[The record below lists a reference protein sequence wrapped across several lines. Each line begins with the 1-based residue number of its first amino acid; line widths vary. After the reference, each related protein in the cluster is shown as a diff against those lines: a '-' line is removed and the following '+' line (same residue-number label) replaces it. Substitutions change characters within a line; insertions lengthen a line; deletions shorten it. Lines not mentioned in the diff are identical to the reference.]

1 MKNPN
6 DIILSPVLTE
16 KITEMGETGNK
27 YAFRVSRDSN
37 KKEIGRSVEKLFKV
51 NVKKVNTIT
60 VRGKKK
66 RVRFRIGK
74 TPDWKKAIVT
84 LNEGQTIELR

>member
-16 KITEMGETGNK
+16 KSSDLSQAHNK
-27 YAFRVSRDSN
+27 YSFKVSRDSN
-37 KKEIGRSVEKLFKV
+37 KKEIGSAVQELFKV
-51 NVKKVNTIT
+51 KVEKVNT
-60 VRGKKK
+60 VSMRGKKK
-66 RVRFRIGK
+66 RVRFREGK

-84 LNEGQTIELR
+84 LKEGQKIEFN

>member
-16 KITEMGETGNK
+16 KSSVMGEAQNK
-27 YAFRVSRDSN
+27 YVFSVSRDAN
-37 KKEIGRSVEKLFKV
+37 KKEISRSVEELFKV
-51 NVKKVNTIT
+51 KVEKVNTVT
-60 VRGKKK
+60 MRGKKK
-66 RVRFRIGK
+66 RVRFKEGK

-84 LNEGQTIELR
+84 LKEGQKIDFT

>member
-16 KITEMGETGNK
+16 KSSDMSQAHNK
-27 YAFRVSRDSN
+27 YSFKVTKDSN
-37 KKEIGRSVEKLFKV
+37 KKEIGSAVQELFKV
-51 NVKKVNTIT
+51 KVEKVNTISM
-60 VRGKKK
+60 RGKKK
-66 RVRFRIGK
+66 RVRFREGK

-84 LNEGQTIELR
+84 LKEGQKIEFN

>member
-16 KITEMGETGNK
+16 KSSDMSQAHNK
-27 YAFRVSRDSN
+27 YSFKVSRDSN
-37 KKEIGRSVEKLFKV
+37 KKEIGSAVQELFKV
-51 NVKKVNTIT
+51 KVEKVNTISM
-60 VRGKKK
+60 RGKKK
-66 RVRFRIGK
+66 RVRFREGK

-84 LNEGQTIELR
+84 LKEGQKIEFN

>member
-16 KITEMGETGNK
+16 KSSDMSQAHNK
-27 YAFRVSRDSN
+27 YSFKVSRDSN
-37 KKEIGRSVEKLFKV
+37 KKEIGAAVQELFKV
-51 NVKKVNTIT
+51 KVEKVNTISM
-60 VRGKKK
+60 RGKKK
-66 RVRFRIGK
+66 RVRFREGK

-84 LNEGQTIELR
+84 LKEGQKIEFN

>member
-16 KITEMGETGNK
+16 KITEQGETQNK

-37 KKEIGRSVEKLFKV
+37 KKDISRSVEELFKV
-51 NVKKVNTIT
+51 NVEKVNTIT
-60 VRGKKK
+60 MRGKKK

-84 LNEGQTIELR
+84 VKEGQKIELR

>member
-16 KITEMGETGNK
+16 KITELGETQNK

-37 KKEIGRSVEKLFKV
+37 KKDISRSVEELFKV
-51 NVKKVNTIT
+51 NVEKVNTIT
-60 VRGKKK
+60 MRGKKK

-84 LNEGQTIELR
+84 VKEGQKIELR

>member
-16 KITEMGETGNK
+16 KITELGESQNK

-37 KKEIGRSVEKLFKV
+37 KKEIGRSVEVLFKV
-51 NVKKVNTIT
+51 NVEKVNTIT
-60 VRGKKK
+60 MRGKKK

-84 LNEGQTIELR
+84 IKEGQKIEFR

>member
-16 KITEMGETGNK
+16 KSSDMSQAHNK
-27 YAFRVSRDSN
+27 YSFRVRRDSN
-37 KKEIGRSVEKLFKV
+37 KKEIGAAVQELFKV
-51 NVKKVNTIT
+51 KVEKVNTISM
-60 VRGKKK
+60 RGKNK
-66 RVRFRIGK
+66 RVRFREGK

-84 LNEGQTIELR
+84 LKEGQKIEFN

>member
-16 KITEMGETGNK
+16 KSSDMSQEHNK
-27 YAFRVSRDSN
+27 YSFKVSRDSN
-37 KKEIGRSVEKLFKV
+37 KKEIGAAVQELFKV
-51 NVKKVNTIT
+51 KVEKVNT
-60 VRGKKK
+60 VSMRGKKK
-66 RVRFRIGK
+66 RVRFREGK

-84 LNEGQTIELR
+84 LKEGQKIEFN

>member
-1 MKNPN
+1 MKNPS

-16 KITEMGETGNK
+16 KITAMGEAENK

-37 KKEIGRSVEKLFKV
+37 KKEIGRSVERLFKV

-60 VRGKKK
+60 MRGKKK

-84 LNEGQTIELR
+84 LKEGQAIEFR

>member
-16 KITEMGETGNK
+16 KITAMGEAGNK

-84 LNEGQTIELR
+84 LREGQTIELR

>member
-16 KITEMGETGNK
+16 KVTDLGESQNK

-37 KKEIGRSVEKLFKV
+37 KTEIGRSVEVLFRV
-51 NVKKVNTIT
+51 NVEKVNTIT
-60 VRGKKK
+60 MRGKKK

-84 LNEGQTIELR
+84 IKEGQKIEFR